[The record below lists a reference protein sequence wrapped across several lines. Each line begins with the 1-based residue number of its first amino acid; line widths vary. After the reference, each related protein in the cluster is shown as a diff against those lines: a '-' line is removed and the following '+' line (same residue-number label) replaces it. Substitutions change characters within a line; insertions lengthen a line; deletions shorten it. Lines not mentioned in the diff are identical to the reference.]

1 MGNQGDRQLGN
12 QEAIKLKLDEYPE
25 QLDAPDQAIS
35 GNQWQSVAI
44 SGNEWPSVAII
55 GNHRLPN
62 STMLFS
68 PLAKPR
74 GPTICERPTL
84 GDLPWP
90 GEPISTLPPRHIS
103 KVGTLRHEKM
113 RRAITS
119 AEVIRGHRRS
129 SEVIRGHQRSSEV
142 IRGHQRSSEA
152 IRGHQR
158 ASVVISGHQRS
169 SEAISPLSKANTL
182 LARVLSLN
190 QRQAAPIDSAIRA
203 INRVAINRHQSQSFA
218 ISRTWST
225 RRSQSV
231 AISRNQSHLVHEALA
246 ISRNQSQSVAPGPR
260 GARAVGSA

>member
-12 QEAIKLKLDEYPE
+12 QEAIKLKLDESPE

-119 AEVIRGHRRS
+119 AEVIRGPRRS

-142 IRGHQRSSEA
+142 L
-152 IRGHQR
+152 RGHQR
-158 ASVVISGHQRS
+158 ASEGISGHQWS
-169 SEAISPLSKANTL
+169 SEVIGGNLTSLESKHPPGTCALSQ
-182 LARVLSLN
+182 S
-190 QRQAAPIDSAIRA
+190 APISSHRFSNQSDQQSGNQSA
-203 INRVAINRHQSQSFA
+203 
-218 ISRTWST
+218 
-225 RRSQSV
+225 SV
-231 AISRNQSHLVHEALA
+231 AISRNQSHLVHKALA
-246 ISRNQSQSVAPGPR
+246 ISRNQSQSVAISRTWSTRRSCSGER
-260 GARAVGSA
+260 LTKRAVSVGRLG

>member
-12 QEAIKLKLDEYPE
+12 QEAIKLKLDESPE

-62 STMLFS
+62 STMLLS

-129 SEVIRGHQRSSEV
+129 SV
-142 IRGHQRSSEA
+142 A
-152 IRGHQR
+152 IT
-158 ASVVISGHQRS
+158 
-169 SEAISPLSKANTL
+169 PLSKASTL

-203 INRVAINRHQSQSFA
+203 INRVAINRHQSQSVA
-218 ISRTWST
+218 ISRTLST
-225 RRSQSV
+225 RRSQSVAISRNQSQSV
-231 AISRNQSHLVHEALA
+231 AISRNQSHLVHEALVQWGA
-246 ISRNQSQSVAPGPR
+246 LDETRRLGRPVGVMTLVHLTTQRQLELHQSSIRAPSEAHQAQDGR
-260 GARAVGSA
+260 G